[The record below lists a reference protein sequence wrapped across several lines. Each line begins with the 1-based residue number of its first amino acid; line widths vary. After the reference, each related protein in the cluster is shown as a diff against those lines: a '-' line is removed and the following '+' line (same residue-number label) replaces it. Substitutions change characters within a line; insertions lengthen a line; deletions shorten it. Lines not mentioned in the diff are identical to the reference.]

1 MFGRTRYAAQLSLAL
16 ADHSTLLQFLFL
28 SEDEAAPLKGVDFG
42 LAVFFDPQQL
52 PVTGLNPEG
61 TPW

>member
-1 MFGRTRYAAQLSLAL
+1 M
-16 ADHSTLLQFLFL
+16 LQFLL
-28 SEDEAAPLKGVDFG
+28 HTEDDASPLKAIDFG
-42 LAVFFDPQQL
+42 LAVFFNPQQL